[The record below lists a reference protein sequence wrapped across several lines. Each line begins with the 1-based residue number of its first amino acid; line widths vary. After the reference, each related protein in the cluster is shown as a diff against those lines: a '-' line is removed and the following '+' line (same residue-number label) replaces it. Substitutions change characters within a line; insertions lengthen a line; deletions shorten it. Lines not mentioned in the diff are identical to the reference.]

1 MINHIIEIISKFAGQ
16 LRERAKVL
24 LRIYFRTVEVRKNV
38 DTAAPIRKGMRAI
51 RGEALPVCLLYLNLT
66 RKG

>member
-1 MINHIIEIISKFAGQ
+1 MINHIIEIISKLAGQ

-24 LRIYFRTVEVRKNV
+24 LQTYLRTVEVRKNV
-38 DTAAPIRKGMRAI
+38 DTAPIPKGIRAI